1 MAASTGPLTW
11 HVFQSEP
18 TPTLVDEPAPGQRH
32 RIWPPV
38 SSTLISGHS
47 DAVLVDVPI
56 TAAQATA
63 LADQAAATGTTVK
76 TIYVTHGHLDHW
88 ISVSVLLDHFTSARA
103 VALPAVVEQ
112 MRRHS
117 TPKELDLWRRRFPG
131 QLADQ
136 ITVPEEL
143 TDAVI
148 ELEGHQLV
156 PVPLGH
162 TDMDDTTCLHAPSID
177 LIAAGD
183 AVYNDV
189 FLQLRESSPQK
200 RQEWITA
207 LDTIDALQPRAVI
220 AGHKRPGS
228 GDDPGDVEETRQY
241 IRVFDAILQEAETAR
256 EVYDM
261 MISRYPGRLYPDAL
275 WASARELMK

>member
-1 MAASTGPLTW
+1 MGGSTVPLTW

-47 DAVLVDVPI
+47 DAVLVDAPI

-63 LADQAAATGTTVK
+63 LADQVAATGKTVR
-76 TIYVTHGHLDHW
+76 TIYLTHGHCDHW
-88 ISVSVLLDHFTSARA
+88 ISVSVLLDRFTSARA
-103 VALPAVVEQ
+103 VAVPAVVEQ
-112 MRRHS
+112 MRQHS
-117 TPKELDLWRRRFPG
+117 TPKELDLWHRRFPG
-131 QLADQ
+131 QLADHLA
-136 ITVPEEL
+136 VAEEL

-148 ELEGHQLV
+148 ELEGHELV
-156 PVPLGH
+156 PVSLGH
-162 TDMDDTTCLHAPSID
+162 TDMDDTTCLYVPSID

-189 FLQLRESSPQK
+189 FLQLRESSPQT
-200 RQEWITA
+200 RQEWISA
-207 LDTIDALQPRAVI
+207 LDKIDSLRPRAVV
-220 AGHKRPGS
+220 AGHKRPGN
-228 GDDPGDVEETRQY
+228 GDDPRDVEETRQY
-241 IRVFDAILQEAETAR
+241 IRVFDSILQDAGTAR

-275 WASARELMK
+275 WASASRS